1 MVNLERYDLN
11 TGGFFLEEIRLQKY
25 MADCGLASR
34 RKCEEIILQGKVTV
48 NGKKVIEL
56 GTKVTE
62 EDEVSVNG
70 EVIKKVFKKVY
81 IAMNKPVGYITSV
94 SDEFDRPTV
103 MNLVED
109 EIHTRVYPVGRLDFD
124 TEGLL
129 VMTND
134 GDLTYRLTHPKHKV
148 YKTYVA
154 TLNDVPHPKEI
165 ERLKKGVVVDGRK
178 TQPPKV
184 NWLRDNIVEISISEG
199 RNRQVRKMFEAI
211 GYEVTNL
218 QRIAVGNLTLGNIPL
233 GRWRHLSNAEI
244 NYLKSL

>member
-1 MVNLERYDLN
+1 M
-11 TGGFFLEEIRLQKY
+11 EEIRLQKY
-25 MADCGLASR
+25 MADCGVASR
-34 RKCEEIILQGKVTV
+34 RKCEEIILQGKVKV
-48 NGKKVIEL
+48 NGIKVTEL

-103 MNLVED
+103 MKLVED

-129 VMTND
+129 IMTND
-134 GDLTYRLTHPKHKV
+134 GDLTFKLTHPKHTIF
-148 YKTYVA
+148 KTYVA
-154 TLNDVPHPKEI
+154 TLNDVPHPKNI
-165 ERLKKGVVVDGRK
+165 EKLRKGVVVDGKK
-178 TQPPKV
+178 TQQPKV
-184 NWLRDNIVEISISEG
+184 NWLKDNIVEISISEG

-211 GYEVTNL
+211 GYEVVTL
-218 QRIAVGNLTLGNIPL
+218 QRVSIGNLALGNIPL
-233 GRWRHLSNAEI
+233 GRWRHLSQAEI

>member
-1 MVNLERYDLN
+1 M
-11 TGGFFLEEIRLQKY
+11 EEIRLQKY
-25 MADCGLASR
+25 MADCGVASR
-34 RKCEEIILQGKVTV
+34 RKCEEIILQGKVNV
-48 NGKKVIEL
+48 NGIKVTEL

-129 VMTND
+129 IMTND
-134 GDLTYRLTHPKHKV
+134 GDLTFKLTHPKHTI

-154 TLNDVPHPKEI
+154 TLNDVPHPKDI
-165 ERLKKGVVVDGRK
+165 ERLKKGVVIDGKK
-178 TQPPKV
+178 TQQPKV
-184 NWLRDNIVEISISEG
+184 NWLKDNIVEISISEG

-211 GYEVTNL
+211 GYEVVTL
-218 QRIAVGNLTLGNIPL
+218 QRIAIGNLTLGNIPL
-233 GRWRHLSNAEI
+233 GRWRHLSNPEI

>member
-1 MVNLERYDLN
+1 M
-11 TGGFFLEEIRLQKY
+11 EEIRLQKF
-25 MADCGLASR
+25 MADSGVASR
-34 RKCEEIILQGKVTV
+34 RKCEEIILQGKVKV
-48 NGKKVIEL
+48 NGVKVTEL

-62 EDEVSVNG
+62 EDEVTVNG

-81 IAMNKPVGYITSV
+81 IAMNKPVGFITSV

-103 MNLVED
+103 LNLVED

-129 VMTND
+129 IMTND
-134 GDLTYRLTHPKHKV
+134 GELTYKLTHPKHTV

-154 TLNDVPHPKEI
+154 TLNDVPHPKDI
-165 ERLKKGVVVDGRK
+165 EKLKKGVVVDGKK

-211 GYEVTNL
+211 GYEVVNL
-218 QRIAVGNLTLGNIPL
+218 KRIAVGNLTLGNIPL
-233 GRWRHLSNAEI
+233 GRWRHLSVAEI

>member
-1 MVNLERYDLN
+1 M
-11 TGGFFLEEIRLQKY
+11 EEIRLQKY
-25 MADCGLASR
+25 MADCGVASR
-34 RKCEEIILQGKVTV
+34 RKCEEIILQGKVKV
-48 NGKKVIEL
+48 NGIKVTEL

-129 VMTND
+129 IMTND
-134 GDLTYRLTHPKHKV
+134 GDLTFKLTHPKHTIF
-148 YKTYVA
+148 KTYVA
-154 TLNDVPHPKEI
+154 TLNDVPHPKNI
-165 ERLKKGVVVDGRK
+165 EKLRKGVVVDGKK
-178 TQPPKV
+178 TQQPKV
-184 NWLRDNIVEISISEG
+184 NWLKDNIVEISISEG

-211 GYEVTNL
+211 GYEVVTL
-218 QRIAVGNLTLGNIPL
+218 QRVSIGNLALGNIPL
-233 GRWRHLSNAEI
+233 GRWRHLSQA
-244 NYLKSL
+244 

>member
-1 MVNLERYDLN
+1 M
-11 TGGFFLEEIRLQKY
+11 EEIRLQKF
-25 MADCGLASR
+25 MADSGVASR
-34 RKCEEIILQGKVTV
+34 RKCEEIILQGKVKV
-48 NGKKVIEL
+48 NGVKVTEL

-62 EDEVSVNG
+62 EDEVTVNG

-81 IAMNKPVGYITSV
+81 IAMNKPVGFITSV

-103 MNLVED
+103 LNLVED

-129 VMTND
+129 IMTND
-134 GDLTYRLTHPKHKV
+134 GELTYKLTHPKHAV

-154 TLNDVPHPKEI
+154 TLNDVPHPKDI
-165 ERLKKGVVVDGRK
+165 EKLKKGVVVDGKK

-211 GYEVTNL
+211 GYEVVNL
-218 QRIAVGNLTLGNIPL
+218 KRIAVGNLTLGNIPL
-233 GRWRHLSNAEI
+233 GRWRHLSVAEI

>member
-1 MVNLERYDLN
+1 M
-11 TGGFFLEEIRLQKY
+11 EEIRLQKY
-25 MADCGLASR
+25 MADCGVASR
-34 RKCEEIILQGKVTV
+34 RKCEEIILQGKVKV
-48 NGKKVIEL
+48 NGIKVTEL

-129 VMTND
+129 IMTND
-134 GDLTYRLTHPKHKV
+134 GDLTFKLTHPKHTI

-154 TLNDVPHPKEI
+154 TLNDVPHPKDI
-165 ERLKKGVVVDGRK
+165 ERLKKGVVIDGKK
-178 TQPPKV
+178 TQQPKV
-184 NWLRDNIVEISISEG
+184 NWLKDNVVEISISEG

-211 GYEVTNL
+211 GYEVVDL
-218 QRIAVGNLTLGNIPL
+218 KRVSIGNLTLGNIPL

>member
-1 MVNLERYDLN
+1 M
-11 TGGFFLEEIRLQKY
+11 GGVFLEEIRLQKY
-25 MADCGLASR
+25 MADCGIASR
-34 RKCEEIILQGKVTV
+34 RKCEEIILQGKVKV
-48 NGKKVIEL
+48 NGVKITEL

-129 VMTND
+129 IMTND
-134 GDLTYRLTHPKHKV
+134 GDLTFKLTHPKHTI

-154 TLNDVPHPKEI
+154 TLNDVPHPKDI
-165 ERLKKGVVVDGRK
+165 ERLKKGVVIDGKK
-178 TQPPKV
+178 TQQPKV
-184 NWLRDNIVEISISEG
+184 NWLKDNVVEISISEG

-211 GYEVTNL
+211 GYEVVNL

>member
-1 MVNLERYDLN
+1 MINLMCFEKY
-11 TGGFFLEEIRLQKY
+11 TEVFCLEEIRLQKY
-25 MADCGLASR
+25 MADCGIASR
-34 RKCEEIILQGKVTV
+34 RKCEELILQGKVSV
-48 NGKKVIEL
+48 NGVKVKEL

-62 EDEVSVNG
+62 EDEVSYKG
-70 EVIKKVFKKVY
+70 KVIKKVFKKVY
-81 IAMNKPVGYITSV
+81 IALNKPVGFITSA

-109 EIHTRVYPVGRLDFD
+109 EIHTRIYPVGRLDFD

-129 VMTND
+129 IMTND
-134 GDLTYRLTHPKHKV
+134 GDLTFKLTHPKHTI
-148 YKTYVA
+148 YKKYVA

-165 ERLKKGVVVDGRK
+165 ERLKKGVVVDGKK
-178 TQPPKV
+178 TQPPIV
-184 NWLRDNIVEISISEG
+184 NWLKDNVVEISISEG

-211 GYEVTNL
+211 GYEVVNL

-233 GRWRHLSNAEI
+233 GRWRHLSNSEI

>member
-1 MVNLERYDLN
+1 M
-11 TGGFFLEEIRLQKY
+11 EEIRLQKY
-25 MADCGLASR
+25 MADCGVASR
-34 RKCEEIILQGKVTV
+34 RKCEEIILQGKVKV
-48 NGKKVIEL
+48 NGIKVTEL

-70 EVIKKVFKKVY
+70 EIIKIVFKKIY
-81 IAMNKPVGYITSV
+81 IAMNKPVGFITSV

-103 MNLVED
+103 INLVED

-129 VMTND
+129 IMTND
-134 GDLTYRLTHPKHKV
+134 GDLTYKLTHPKHTV

-154 TLNDVPHPKEI
+154 TLNDVPHPKDI
-165 ERLKKGVVVDGRK
+165 EKLKKGVVVDGRK

-211 GYEVTNL
+211 GYEVVNL
-218 QRIAVGNLTLGNIPL
+218 KRIAVGNLTLGNIPL
-233 GRWRHLSNAEI
+233 GRWRHLSSAEI

>member
-1 MVNLERYDLN
+1 M
-11 TGGFFLEEIRLQKY
+11 EEIRLQKY
-25 MADCGLASR
+25 MADCGIASR
-34 RKCEEIILQGKVTV
+34 RKCEEIILQGKVKV
-48 NGKKVIEL
+48 NGVKITEL

-81 IAMNKPVGYITSV
+81 ISMNKPVGYITSV

-129 VMTND
+129 IMTND
-134 GDLTYRLTHPKHKV
+134 GDLTFKLTHPKHTI

-154 TLNDVPHPKEI
+154 TLNDVPHPKDI
-165 ERLKKGVVVDGRK
+165 ERLKKGVVIDGKK
-178 TQPPKV
+178 TQQPKV
-184 NWLRDNIVEISISEG
+184 NWLKDNVVEISISEG

-211 GYEVTNL
+211 GYEVVTL
-218 QRIAVGNLTLGNIPL
+218 QRVAIGNLTLGNIPL

-244 NYLKSL
+244 NYLKTL

>member
-1 MVNLERYDLN
+1 M
-11 TGGFFLEEIRLQKY
+11 EEIRLQKY
-25 MADCGLASR
+25 MADCGVASR
-34 RKCEEIILQGKVTV
+34 RKCEEIILQGKVKV
-48 NGKKVIEL
+48 NGIKVTEL

-129 VMTND
+129 IMTND
-134 GDLTYRLTHPKHKV
+134 GDLTFKLTHPKHTIF
-148 YKTYVA
+148 KTYVA
-154 TLNDVPHPKEI
+154 TLNDVPHPKNI
-165 ERLKKGVVVDGRK
+165 EKLRKGVVVDGKK
-178 TQPPKV
+178 TQQPKV
-184 NWLRDNIVEISISEG
+184 NWLKDNIVEISISEG
-199 RNRQVRKMFEAI
+199 RLA
-211 GYEVTNL
+211 
-218 QRIAVGNLTLGNIPL
+218 
-233 GRWRHLSNAEI
+233 
-244 NYLKSL
+244 

>member
-1 MVNLERYDLN
+1 M
-11 TGGFFLEEIRLQKY
+11 EEIRLQKY
-25 MADCGLASR
+25 MADCGVASR
-34 RKCEEIILQGKVTV
+34 RKCEEIILQGKVKV
-48 NGKKVIEL
+48 NGIKVTQL

-62 EDEVSVNG
+62 EDQVSVNG
-70 EVIKKVFKKVY
+70 EVIKKVFKKIY

-129 VMTND
+129 IMTND
-134 GDLTYRLTHPKHKV
+134 GDLTYKLTHPKHTV

-154 TLNDVPHPKEI
+154 TLNDVPHPKDI
-165 ERLKKGVVVDGRK
+165 ERLKKGVVIDGRK
-178 TQPPKV
+178 TQQPRV
-184 NWLRDNIVEISISEG
+184 NWLKDNVVEISISEG

-211 GYEVTNL
+211 GYEVVNL
-218 QRIAVGNLTLGNIPL
+218 QRTSVGNLTLGNIPL
-233 GRWRHLSNAEI
+233 GRWRHLSNTEI

>member
-1 MVNLERYDLN
+1 M
-11 TGGFFLEEIRLQKY
+11 EEIRLQKF
-25 MADCGLASR
+25 MADSGVASR
-34 RKCEEIILQGKVTV
+34 RKCEEIILQGKVKV
-48 NGKKVIEL
+48 NGIKVTEL

-62 EDEVSVNG
+62 DDEVSVDG
-70 EVIKKVFKKVY
+70 KVIKKVFKKVY
-81 IAMNKPVGYITSV
+81 IAMNKPVGFITSV

-103 MNLVED
+103 INLVED

-129 VMTND
+129 IMTND
-134 GDLTYRLTHPKHKV
+134 GELTYKLTHPKHLV

-154 TLNDVPHPKEI
+154 TLNDVPHPKDI
-165 ERLKKGVVVDGRK
+165 EKLKKGVFIDGRK

-184 NWLRDNIVEISISEG
+184 NWLRDNIVEISIFEG

-211 GYEVTNL
+211 GYEVVNL

>member
-1 MVNLERYDLN
+1 M
-11 TGGFFLEEIRLQKY
+11 EEIRLQKY
-25 MADCGLASR
+25 MADCGVASR
-34 RKCEEIILQGKVTV
+34 RKCEEIILQGKVKV
-48 NGKKVIEL
+48 NGVKVTEL

-70 EVIKKVFKKVY
+70 EVIKKVFKKIY

-129 VMTND
+129 IMTND
-134 GDLTYRLTHPKHKV
+134 GDLTYKLTHPKHTV

-154 TLNDVPHPKEI
+154 TLNDVPHPKDI
-165 ERLKKGVVVDGRK
+165 ERLKKGVIIDGRK
-178 TQPPKV
+178 TQQPKV
-184 NWLRDNIVEISISEG
+184 NWLRDNVVEISISEG

-211 GYEVTNL
+211 GYEVVNL
-218 QRIAVGNLTLGNIPL
+218 QRTAVGNLTLGNIPL

>member
-1 MVNLERYDLN
+1 M
-11 TGGFFLEEIRLQKY
+11 GGVFLEEIRLQKF
-25 MADCGLASR
+25 MADCGVASR
-34 RKCEEIILQGKVTV
+34 RKCEEIILQGKVKV
-48 NGKKVIEL
+48 NGIKVTEL

-62 EDEVSVNG
+62 ADEVSVNG
-70 EVIKKVFKKVY
+70 EIIKKVFKKIY
-81 IAMNKPVGYITSV
+81 IAMNKPIGYITSV

-109 EIHTRVYPVGRLDFD
+109 EIFTRVYPVGRLDFD

-129 VMTND
+129 IMTND
-134 GDLTYRLTHPKHKV
+134 GDLTFKLTHPKHTV

-154 TLNDVPHPKEI
+154 TLNDVPHPRDI
-165 ERLKKGVVVDGRK
+165 EKLKKGVIIDGKK
-178 TQPPKV
+178 TQQPKV
-184 NWLRDNIVEISISEG
+184 DWLKDNIVEISISEG

-211 GYEVTNL
+211 GYEVVNL
-218 QRIAVGNLTLGNIPL
+218 KRISIGNLVLGNIPL

>member
-1 MVNLERYDLN
+1 M
-11 TGGFFLEEIRLQKY
+11 GGVFLEEIRLQKY
-25 MADCGLASR
+25 MADCGVASR
-34 RKCEEIILQGKVTV
+34 RKCEEIILQGKVKV
-48 NGKKVIEL
+48 NGIKVTEL

-129 VMTND
+129 IMTND
-134 GDLTYRLTHPKHKV
+134 GDLTFKLTHPKHTIF
-148 YKTYVA
+148 KTYVA
-154 TLNDVPHPKEI
+154 TLNDVPHPKNI
-165 ERLKKGVVVDGRK
+165 EKLRKGVVVDGKK
-178 TQPPKV
+178 TQQPKV
-184 NWLRDNIVEISISEG
+184 NWLKDNIVEISISEG

-211 GYEVTNL
+211 GYEVVTL
-218 QRIAVGNLTLGNIPL
+218 QRVSIGNLALGNIPL
-233 GRWRHLSNAEI
+233 GRWRHLSQAEI

>member
-1 MVNLERYDLN
+1 M
-11 TGGFFLEEIRLQKY
+11 EEIRLQKY
-25 MADCGLASR
+25 MADCGVASR
-34 RKCEEIILQGKVTV
+34 RKCEEIILQGKVKV
-48 NGKKVIEL
+48 NGIKVTEL

-129 VMTND
+129 IMTND
-134 GDLTYRLTHPKHKV
+134 GNLTFKLTHPKHTIF
-148 YKTYVA
+148 KTYVA
-154 TLNDVPHPKEI
+154 TLNDVPHPKNI
-165 ERLKKGVVVDGRK
+165 EKLRKGVVVDGKK
-178 TQPPKV
+178 TQQPKV
-184 NWLRDNIVEISISEG
+184 NWLKDNIVEISISEG

-211 GYEVTNL
+211 GYEVVTL
-218 QRIAVGNLTLGNIPL
+218 QRVSIGNLALGNIPL
-233 GRWRHLSNAEI
+233 GRWRHLSQAEI

>member
-1 MVNLERYDLN
+1 M
-11 TGGFFLEEIRLQKY
+11 EEIRLQKY
-25 MADCGLASR
+25 MADCGVASR
-34 RKCEEIILQGKVTV
+34 RKCEEIILQGKVKV
-48 NGKKVIEL
+48 NGVKVTEL

-70 EVIKKVFKKVY
+70 KVIKKVFKKVY

-129 VMTND
+129 IMTND
-134 GDLTYRLTHPKHKV
+134 GDLTYKLTHPKHTI

-154 TLNDVPHPKEI
+154 TLNEVPHPKDI
-165 ERLKKGVVVDGRK
+165 ERLKKGVVIDGKK
-178 TQPPKV
+178 TQQPKV
-184 NWLRDNIVEISISEG
+184 NWLKDNVVEISISEG

-211 GYEVTNL
+211 GYEVVTL
-218 QRIAVGNLTLGNIPL
+218 QRVAIGNLTLGNIPL
-233 GRWRHLSNAEI
+233 GRWRHLGNAEI

>member
-1 MVNLERYDLN
+1 M
-11 TGGFFLEEIRLQKY
+11 LEEIRLQKY
-25 MADCGLASR
+25 MADCGVASR
-34 RKCEEIILQGKVTV
+34 RKCEEIILQGKVKV
-48 NGKKVIEL
+48 NGIKVTQL

-62 EDEVSVNG
+62 EDQVSVNG
-70 EVIKKVFKKVY
+70 EVIKKVFKKIY

-129 VMTND
+129 IMTND
-134 GDLTYRLTHPKHKV
+134 GDLTYKLTHPKHTV

-154 TLNDVPHPKEI
+154 TLNDVPHPKDI
-165 ERLKKGVVVDGRK
+165 ERLKKGVVIDGRK
-178 TQPPKV
+178 TQQPRV
-184 NWLRDNIVEISISEG
+184 NWLKDNVVEISISEG

-211 GYEVTNL
+211 GYEVVNL
-218 QRIAVGNLTLGNIPL
+218 QRTSVGNLTLGNIPL
-233 GRWRHLSNAEI
+233 GRWRHLSNTEI